1 MKGGTQM
8 NRYRDAIKLLR
19 ETDVGV
25 KGPFE
30 EAAQTIILLRWENRK
45 FEERLSW
52 FEGIETPTDIASK
65 KTAGAARHWAK
76 IRGLL
81 K

>member
-1 MKGGTQM
+1 MKRWSGETRRRHRRPVQDAIPKSMKGGTQM

-30 EAAQTIILLRWENRK
+30 EAAQTIILLR
-45 FEERLSW
+45 
-52 FEGIETPTDIASK
+52 
-65 KTAGAARHWAK
+65 
-76 IRGLL
+76 
-81 K
+81 

>member
-30 EAAQTIILLRWENRK
+30 EAAQTIILLR
-45 FEERLSW
+45 
-52 FEGIETPTDIASK
+52 
-65 KTAGAARHWAK
+65 
-76 IRGLL
+76 
-81 K
+81 